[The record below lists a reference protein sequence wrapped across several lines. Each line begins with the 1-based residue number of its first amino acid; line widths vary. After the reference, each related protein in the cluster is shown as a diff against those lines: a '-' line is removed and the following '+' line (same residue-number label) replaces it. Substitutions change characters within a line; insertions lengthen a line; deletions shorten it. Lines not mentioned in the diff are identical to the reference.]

1 MLALRIVLGA
11 LGLLSLMVA
20 GRVLA
25 DPAGAAIQFGREVN
39 GALGQA
45 TLRADVAALFA
56 VTGGLSVLA
65 AVRGDGRFLLGPV
78 CLIGAALAGRLLNL
92 VAAGFTLDQVAP
104 ILIAVVVLMVLL
116 AGFRSLRPVTAPA
129 SPA

>member
-20 GRVLA
+20 ARILA
-25 DPAGAAIQFGREVN
+25 DPAAAAAQFGLLVN
-39 GALGQA
+39 GSLGKA

-56 VTGGLSVLA
+56 TTGGLSIFA
-65 AVRGDGRFLLGPV
+65 AVKGDGRVLLGPV

-92 VAAGFTLDQVAP
+92 VAAGFTFNQVAP
-104 ILIAVVVLMVLL
+104 ILIEVVTVAILA
-116 AGFRSLRPVTAPA
+116 AGFRSLRPAPKA
-129 SPA
+129 